1 MGMELGERIKSRRRD
16 LGMTQEMLAG
26 EQITRNMLCQIE
38 KGKAVP
44 SLPTLVYLAERLR
57 MPVGYFFCREEEEFF
72 YRKQKVFPH
81 LLALYHAG
89 SYTEC
94 LRTFEK
100 ELGECDDEL
109 GLMMAVCSFDCGR
122 RAWHNGA
129 FESALMYFSGTLDYI
144 NETAYPTAYLR
155 AGCTLYMAISANVQ
169 APLLEFNELGYID
182 SLREAGCLDVYCYLT
197 EKRDYVFENPFY
209 AAHLRAKEL
218 MKSDHYGDALEI
230 LLDIEKQK
238 GSDQITAY
246 LLFRVYAD
254 MEICYRE
261 NGNYEGAYRYS
272 SKRISLL
279 NAFKS

>member
-1 MGMELGERIKSRRRD
+1 MELREKIKRRRRE
-16 LGMTQEMLAG
+16 LGLTQEALAG
-26 EQITRNMLCQIE
+26 EQITRNMLSQIE
-38 KGKAVP
+38 KGKAMP
-44 SLPTLVYLAERLR
+44 SLPTLIYLAERLK
-57 MPVGYFFCREEEEFF
+57 MPVGYFFCEEEEEFL
-72 YRKQKVFPH
+72 YRKQTVFPH

-129 FESALMYFSGTLDYI
+129 FESAIAYFSSTLDYI
-144 NETAYPTAYLR
+144 NETTYPTAYLR
-155 AGCTLYMAISANVQ
+155 AGCQLYMAISANVQ
-169 APLLEFNELGYID
+169 APLLEFNELAYID
-182 SLREAGCLDVYCYLT
+182 SLREAGCLDVYCYLK
-197 EKRDYVFENPFY
+197 ERQDYVYDNSFY
-209 AAHLRAKEL
+209 AEHLHARDL
-218 MKSDHYGDALEI
+218 MRRGLYGDALTI
-230 LLDIEKQK
+230 LRRIEEQK
-238 GSDQITAY
+238 GTEQTTAF
-246 LLFRVYAD
+246 LLFRVYSD

-272 SKRISLL
+272 SKRMSLL

>member
-1 MGMELGERIKSRRRD
+1 MELGEKIKKRRRE
-16 LGMTQEMLAG
+16 LGLTQEMLAG

-44 SLPTLVYLAERLR
+44 SLPTLTYLAERLR

-72 YRKQKVFPH
+72 YRKQKLFPH
-81 LLALYHAG
+81 LQALYKAG

-129 FESALMYFSGTLDYI
+129 FESALAYLSSTLDYI
-144 NETAYPTAYLR
+144 NETTYPTAYLR
-155 AGCTLYMAISANVQ
+155 AGCELYMAISANVQ

-182 SLREAGCLDVYCYLT
+182 SLR
-197 EKRDYVFENPFY
+197 
-209 AAHLRAKEL
+209 
-218 MKSDHYGDALEI
+218 
-230 LLDIEKQK
+230 
-238 GSDQITAY
+238 
-246 LLFRVYAD
+246 
-254 MEICYRE
+254 
-261 NGNYEGAYRYS
+261 
-272 SKRISLL
+272 
-279 NAFKS
+279 